1 MSTGL
6 VPNAPL
12 MDLHQQNVWEKP
24 LWKKDTFLRYRQST
38 CIFSWNITFPPLV
51 LAHFVSANVLFCADG
66 LLNHHHWIPL
76 KKYIWFHYHP
86 KRVTV
91 YCKSFF
97 HGRTSVYEEYIEC
110 ILVLIIRLPE
120 FQETNSGKRKI
131 RHATI
136 VAIFWEN
143 CSKILRPNMNGEH
156 FEKTNIKTTITYNNI
171 FLC

>member
-6 VPNAPL
+6 VSNAPL
-12 MDLHQQNVWEKP
+12 MDLHQCNVWEKP
-24 LWKKDTFLRYRQST
+24 LWKKDTFKDTGNRLTSFLEISLSHRWFWYILLVQMFYFAQMG
-38 CIFSWNITFPPLV
+38 CQITITEFL
-51 LAHFVSANVLFCADG
+51 
-66 LLNHHHWIPL
+66 
-76 KKYIWFHYHP
+76 WFHYQP
-86 KRVTV
+86 KRVIV

-110 ILVLIIRLPE
+110 ILVLVIQLPE

-131 RHATI
+131 RHAAI